1 MNNDDL
7 TMLELKIE
15 AFLAGDLSS
24 AERADFEA
32 MLAADDELR
41 RQVELQKA
49 ADESLRRVYVPVAVA
64 LPPSVTMQ
72 MSDSPLKLVGGAE
85 SGTGAG
91 NAAAVGGAAKNAG
104 GGSFLT
110 QPLKL
115 TAKTAWIGI
124 AAAVVL
130 AAVTWYSTRPPA
142 PVFQQLTPETI
153 YARMEARD
161 FAPEV
166 VCTTS
171 EDFYAFMMKRFR
183 QPMVPA
189 TVANVQ
195 LLGWGYS
202 DAYSGSMLSLNAVV
216 LLAKAEGEPVVVV
229 MDRRSEDRGVKLDP
243 ASGLNLFRRELGS
256 VVLYE
261 ITKRK
266 SADVIESLKIPPK

>member
-1 MNNDDL
+1 MNSDDL

-15 AFLAGDLSS
+15 AYLAGDMND
-24 AERADFEA
+24 AERADFET
-32 MLAADDELR
+32 MLAGDAELR

-49 ADESLRRVYVPVAVA
+49 ADESLRRLYVPVAVS
-64 LPPSVTMQ
+64 LPASVTMQ
-72 MSDSPLKLVGGAE
+72 MSDSPLKLVGAE
-85 SGTGAG
+85 GSGKAE
-91 NAAAVGGAAKNAG
+91 AVDGAAKKAG
-104 GGSFLT
+104 AGSFLN

-130 AAVTWYSTRPPA
+130 AAVAWYSTRPPA

-153 YARMEARD
+153 YARMESRD

-171 EDFYAFMMKRFR
+171 EDFYAFMMKRFQ
-183 QPMVPA
+183 QPMVPS

-195 LLGWGYS
+195 MLGWGYA
-202 DAYSGSMLSLNAVV
+202 DAYSGSMLSLDAVV

-229 MDRRSEDRGVKLDP
+229 MDRKSKDRGVKIDP

-261 ITKRK
+261 ITKRT